1 MRPESIISHITPVG
15 GNIFADLGF
24 SPKEAARLLSESGA
38 VITQKLAL
46 RAALIAELVTWMEAE
61 QLTPAEAATRLGQST
76 SCIAELI
83 GGQSSTFNIDGLV
96 SLLLRAGKQVQI
108 SVR

>member
-1 MRPESIISHITPVG
+1 MRPESIISPVD

-24 SPKEAARLLSESGA
+24 PPEEAARLLADSNA

-46 RAALIAELVTWMEAE
+46 RATLIAELVTWMAAE

-76 SCIAELI
+76 SFIAELI
-83 GGQSSTFNIDGLV
+83 SGQSSACNIDRLV
-96 SLLLRAGKQVQI
+96 SLLLRAGKQVQV